1 MSRRKGLA
9 AVLMGK
15 IKTQDPKD
23 AYAEACYYI
32 EKELHQTI
40 TPDYPVAK
48 FIAQVKLLERD
59 AKRQKKE
66 ADKMKSKARGFRR

>member
-9 AVLMGK
+9 AALFGE
-15 IKTQDPKD
+15 IKTYDPKD
-23 AYAEACYYI
+23 AYAEICYYI

-48 FIAQVKLLERD
+48 FMVEREMMERD
-59 AKRQKKE
+59 YKKQKRE
-66 ADKMKSKARGFRR
+66 MNKMKSKGFRR